1 MFLMLLKEENKERF
15 LKVCVY
21 AAMSNEIFA
30 EEEKLMISAY
40 CREMNIAEH
49 IPETTAEFDAFI
61 PEVAENTDSKE
72 KNIILLE
79 TLALIRSDGI
89 YDDREQAFMKSLTV
103 GLGLPLSK
111 LDDYLVILD
120 KYNEMAKE
128 MLQAIEA

>member
-49 IPETTAEFDAFI
+49 IPETTAKFDAFI
-61 PEVAENTDSKE
+61 HELAENTDSKE

-89 YDDREQAFMKSLTV
+89 YDDREQAFMKSLTL

>member
-1 MFLMLLKEENKERF
+1 MFLMLLKEPNKERF
-15 LKVCVY
+15 LTQCVY

-61 PEVAENTDSKE
+61 PELAENTDGKE

-89 YDDREQAFMKSLTV
+89 YDDREQAFMNSLTL

>member
-61 PEVAENTDSKE
+61 PELAENTDSKE

-111 LDDYLVILD
+111 LGDYLVILD

>member
-89 YDDREQAFMKSLTV
+89 YDDREQAFMNSLTL

>member
-61 PEVAENTDSKE
+61 PELAENTDGKE

-128 MLQAIEA
+128 MMQAIEA

>member
-61 PEVAENTDSKE
+61 PELAENTDGKE

-89 YDDREQAFMKSLTV
+89 YDDREQAFMKSLTL

>member
-61 PEVAENTDSKE
+61 PELAENTDGKE

>member
-21 AAMSNEIFA
+21 ATMSNEIFA

-61 PEVAENTDSKE
+61 PELTENTDSKE

-79 TLALIRSDGI
+79 TLALILSDGI
-89 YDDREQAFMKSLTV
+89 YDDREQAFMKSLTL

>member
-61 PEVAENTDSKE
+61 PELAENTDSKE

-103 GLGLPLSK
+103 GLGLLMWMSISRLFKRLPCP
-111 LDDYLVILD
+111 
-120 KYNEMAKE
+120 ARP
-128 MLQAIEA
+128 Q

>member
-61 PEVAENTDSKE
+61 PELAENTDSKE

-89 YDDREQAFMKSLTV
+89 YDDREQAFMKSLTL

-111 LDDYLVILD
+111 LNDYLVILD

-128 MLQAIEA
+128 MMQAIEA

>member
-61 PEVAENTDSKE
+61 PELAENTDSKE

-89 YDDREQAFMKSLTV
+89 YDDREQAFMKSLTL

>member
-61 PEVAENTDSKE
+61 PELAENTDGKE

-89 YDDREQAFMKSLTV
+89 YDDREQAFMKSLTL

-128 MLQAIEA
+128 MMQAIEA

>member
-61 PEVAENTDSKE
+61 PELAENTDSKE

-89 YDDREQAFMKSLTV
+89 YDDREQAFMNSLTL

>member
-1 MFLMLLKEENKERF
+1 MFIMLLKEENKERF

-89 YDDREQAFMKSLTV
+89 YDDREQAFMNSLTL

>member
-49 IPETTAEFDAFI
+49 IPEKTAKFDAFI
-61 PEVAENTDSKE
+61 HELAENTDSKE

>member
-61 PEVAENTDSKE
+61 PELAENTDSKE

>member
-61 PEVAENTDSKE
+61 PELAENTDSKDCRQQMN
-72 KNIILLE
+72 KLQRARM
-79 TLALIRSDGI
+79 ALFQIDTGNTAVI
-89 YDDREQAFMKSLTV
+89 DLTEELREVSTALMPYPGFRK
-103 GLGLPLSK
+103 
-111 LDDYLVILD
+111 
-120 KYNEMAKE
+120 
-128 MLQAIEA
+128 

>member
-49 IPETTAEFDAFI
+49 IPETTAKFDAFI
-61 PEVAENTDSKE
+61 PELAENTDSKE

-111 LDDYLVILD
+111 LGDYLVILD

>member
-61 PEVAENTDSKE
+61 PELAENTDSKE

-89 YDDREQAFMKSLTV
+89 YDDREQAFMKSLTL

-120 KYNEMAKE
+120 KYTEMAKE